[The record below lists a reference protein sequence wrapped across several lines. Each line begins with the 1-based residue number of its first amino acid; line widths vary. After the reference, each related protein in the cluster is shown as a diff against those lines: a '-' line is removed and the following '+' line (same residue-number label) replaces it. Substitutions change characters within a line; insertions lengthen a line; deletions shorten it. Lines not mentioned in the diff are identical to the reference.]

1 MPDYSKAKIYRIV
14 SDLNDMVYYGS
25 TVQPLSV
32 RLGEHVSRYK
42 TYVKT
47 GKGGCTSRKL
57 IASGKGNYHIL
68 HVEDFPCS
76 RKEKLVARER
86 YYIEG
91 NVCVNKVIPGRT
103 MAEYNQMYNKNNAE
117 QRKKDYQKHYKKN
130 KKYYKEYHKQ
140 YYKWNKEM
148 LGLNHIDI
156 S

>member
-1 MPDYSKAKIYRIV
+1 MPDYTKAKIYRIV

-25 TVQPLSV
+25 TVQPLSL
-32 RLGEHVSRYK
+32 RLGQHVSKYK

-47 GKGGCTSRKL
+47 GKGGCTSRKI

-68 HVEDFPCS
+68 HVEDFPCNS
-76 RKEKLVARER
+76 KEKLVARER

-91 NVCVNKVIPGRT
+91 NVCVNKCIPGRT
-103 MAEYNQMYNKNNAE
+103 VAEY
-117 QRKKDYQKHYKKN
+117 KKAGCYKTKR
-130 KKYYKEYHKQ
+130 YKEYNKAVQQKPETKEYRRQ

-148 LGLNHIDI
+148 LGLNRIDI

>member
-32 RLGEHVSRYK
+32 RLGEHVSNYK
-42 TYVKT
+42 SYVKT
-47 GKGGCTSRKL
+47 GKGGCTSRKI

-68 HVEDFPCS
+68 HVEDFPCNS
-76 RKEKLVARER
+76 KEKLVARER

-103 MAEYNQMYNKNNAE
+103 H
-117 QRKKDYQKHYKKN
+117 RKKSYTQYNEKN
-130 KKYYKEYHKQ
+130 KKYYKQ

-148 LGLNHIDI
+148 LGLNRIDI

>member
-1 MPDYSKAKIYRIV
+1 MPDYTKAKIYRIV

-25 TVQPLSV
+25 TVQPLSL
-32 RLGEHVSRYK
+32 RLGQHVSKYK

-47 GKGGCTSRKL
+47 GKRTCTSRKL

-103 MAEYNQMYNKNNAE
+103 MAEYYEKNKE
-117 QRKKDYQKHYKKN
+117 QRQKYYEKN
-130 KKYYKEYHKQ
+130 KEHYKQ

-148 LGLNHIDI
+148 LGLNRIDI